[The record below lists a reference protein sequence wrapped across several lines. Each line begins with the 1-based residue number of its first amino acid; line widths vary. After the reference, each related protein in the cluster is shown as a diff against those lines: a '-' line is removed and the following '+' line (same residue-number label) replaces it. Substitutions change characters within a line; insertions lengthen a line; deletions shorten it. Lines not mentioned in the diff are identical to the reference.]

1 MKSSLA
7 QRYSQA
13 FIQAFGAQGC
23 QEFAQKGE
31 MIKAMFGNKDFLEL
45 VHNPFVD
52 YSKKYEV
59 LNAILA
65 FKDEKIQK
73 ALMLLAKSERLS
85 LLPEILSDILSFK
98 SLESKTCEAIVYCNS
113 KLSEEMR
120 EKISKILC
128 QKLNLAI
135 SVKEQLW
142 DKDGIK
148 CVIDELDLEVSFSKE
163 MFVSNLQKYILDS
176 FRKGV

>member
-1 MKSSLA
+1 MKSSLS

-13 FIQAFGAQGC
+13 FIQSFDAQGT
-23 QEFAQKGE
+23 QEFVAKAE
-31 MIKAMFGNKDFLEL
+31 MIRALFANKDFLDL

-59 LNAILA
+59 LNTVLA
-65 FKDEKIQK
+65 YQDKKIQN

-85 LLPEILSDILSFK
+85 LLPEILGDILSLK
-98 SLESKTCEAIVYCNS
+98 SLESKTYRATLYCNS
-113 KLSEEMR
+113 KLSAEML

-128 QKLNLAI
+128 QKLNLAVQI
-135 SVKEQLW
+135 QEQLW
-142 DKDGIK
+142 ERDGIK
-148 CVIDELDLEVSFSKE
+148 CVIEELDLEISFSKE
-163 MFVSNLQKYILDS
+163 MFVSNLQSYILDS

>member
-13 FIQAFGAQGC
+13 FIQAFDAQGAQ
-23 QEFAQKGE
+23 EFVAKAE
-31 MIKAMFGNKDFLEL
+31 MIDVLFANKDFLDL
-45 VHNPFVD
+45 VCNPFVD

-59 LNAILA
+59 LNGILA

-73 ALMLLAKSERLS
+73 ALLLLAKSGRLS
-85 LLPEILSDILSFK
+85 LLPEILSDVLSFK
-98 SLESKTCEAIVYCNS
+98 SLESKTYKAIVYCNS
-113 KLSEEMR
+113 KLSAEMI

-128 QKLNLAI
+128 QKLDLAV
-135 SVKEQLW
+135 SVEERLW
-142 DKDGIK
+142 ERDGIK

-163 MFVSNLQKYILDS
+163 MFVSNLQNYILDS